1 MKEMPTAEEIKITEN
16 FLKSY
21 KLNQRLLRLD
31 KYEREF
37 FGERYLERETE
48 GFTEARL
55 ARPRMF
61 DVRHFIMSLPNS
73 DEKLLLYCHYVRGQ
87 SIEACAE
94 LLGISRSSAFRKKK
108 AALRLATEKYISER
122 GAQSNFTFNTQN
134 VNKFGSAVV

>member
-1 MKEMPTAEEIKITEN
+1 MKETPTTEEIKITEN

-21 KLNQRLLRLD
+21 KLNQKLLRLD
-31 KYEREF
+31 RYEREY
-37 FGERYLERETE
+37 FGADDRDTE
-48 GFTEARL
+48 GLSETAL

-94 LLGISRSSAFRKKK
+94 LLGISRSSAFRRKKV
-108 AALRLATEKYISER
+108 ALLIATEKYKAER
-122 GAQSNFTFNTQN
+122 LCKDKFTLSTQSI
-134 VNKFGSAVV
+134 NKFEET